1 MKSILIFTIALFL
14 LTSCSPETDSSTM
27 TKLVETNEELTEI
40 LKEIEAGDVITLKN
54 GVWKDVEIKFYG
66 IGTEKK
72 PIVLRAE
79 TPGQVF
85 LEGTSSLKLG
95 GTHLIVDGFY
105 FKNGFTDKAVIR
117 YKVNDEKIA
126 YHSTVTN
133 CVIED
138 YSNPDRDSKNHW
150 VEVYGQNNSFDH
162 NYLSGKTNQGPTLRV
177 YLNGNEN
184 INTHHQIVDNHF
196 GPRPRKGGPRAETLQ
211 IGDSYTSMTPAYVN
225 VARNYFERC
234 NGEVEIISSK
244 SNFNTF
250 RNNVFFESEGSLVLR
265 HGNYATVDGNVFIG
279 NENSKFIGGIRVIN
293 TGHWITNNYFY
304 KLKGEEFRAPIAV
317 MNGIPKSPQNRY
329 NQVTDVV
336 IAHNSFIENK
346 TPLHFGVG
354 ANLSQA
360 EVLPPSEIRSARAA
374 RSIVANNLIYTK
386 EKPYALIKEYD
397 SITGVKF
404 YNNVVNTEITNTNY
418 SDGISKESFELS
430 AYNDD
435 AIFTSPVTAL
445 DEVHS
450 GYGFENIETDIAG
463 TKRDDTNA
471 IGALIGNGGSLDDM
485 LDLENYG
492 PTWRSIQ
499 ADTSSAQT
507 FAVSNVQELTQALK
521 ESAEGDHI
529 ALAAGNYQIPER
541 LSINKA
547 LTIKSQDALA
557 KVTLSFDQIDK
568 GFELQPRA
576 NLVVKDI
583 ALIGTKSTDAF
594 ATLSENMGQAYQL
607 SLDNVSIKGFRSVLE
622 TSKASFADTISIKNS
637 RIADTQNGIL
647 LNKEVN
653 DKGDYNSGYVIIEN
667 SSFTNVSKNVLDYYR
682 GGYDESTIGGILEVS
697 GNTFKNCGKQEVNN
711 ILLKTRGIV
720 NVVLKDNTFTNNA
733 TKFIAVLWG
742 EKDQKPENNTLKNSG
757 SIEVVQNLK
766 LKLVY

>member
-1 MKSILIFTIALFL
+1 MKSLLAL
-14 LTSCSPETDSSTM
+14 LTSFLIIVSCSNENVGDGI
-27 TKLVETNEELTEI
+27 VVQTNAELKKA
-40 LKEIEAGDVITLKN
+40 LKESQAGDVITLKN

-66 IGTEKK
+66 EGTKDN
-72 PIVLRAE
+72 PITLKAE
-79 TPGQVF
+79 TAGEVF

-95 GTHLIVDGFY
+95 GTYLVVDGLTFR
-105 FKNGFTDKAVIR
+105 NGFSEKAVIR

-150 VEVYGQNNSFDH
+150 VELYGQHNNFDH
-162 NYLSGKTNQGPTLRV
+162 NYLTGKTNQGPTIRV

-184 INTHHQIVDNHF
+184 INTYHQIVDNHF

-225 VARNYFERC
+225 VAHNYFERC

-244 SNFNTF
+244 SNYNTF

-265 HGNYATVDGNVFIG
+265 HGNYNTIDGNVFIG
-279 NENSKFIGGIRVIN
+279 NDNSKFIGGIRVIN

-374 RSIVANNLIYTK
+374 RTVVANNLMYTK
-386 EKPYALIKEYD
+386 EQSYTLLKEYD

-404 YNNVVNTEITNTNY
+404 HNNVVNTAISSNPFPEGLLEKSFDLNKY
-418 SDGISKESFELS
+418 SAED
-430 AYNDD
+430 
-435 AIFTSPVTAL
+435 IFTSPTTAL
-445 DEVHS
+445 GEVYS
-450 GYGFENIETDIAG
+450 GYGFDRIETDIAG
-463 TKRDDTNA
+463 AKRSDKNA
-471 IGALIGNGGSLDDM
+471 VGALLERNGTLTAL
-485 LDLENYG
+485 LDLSNYG
-492 PTWRSIQ
+492 PSWRN
-499 ADTSSAQT
+499 TSQEEKEAQT
-507 FAVSNVQELTQALK
+507 HTVKNVQELNKAIL
-521 ESAEGDHI
+521 ESANGDHI
-529 ALAAGNYQIPER
+529 ELAQGIYELQNPLA
-541 LSINKA
+541 INKA
-547 LTIKSQDALA
+547 LTISSGNEAVKA
-557 KVTLSFDQIDK
+557 TLNFKNTAK

-576 NLVVKDI
+576 NLVLKNVSMTGTKDI
-583 ALIGTKSTDAF
+583 DAF
-594 ATLSENMGQAYQL
+594 ATLPKNMGQSYQL
-607 SLDNVSIKGFRSVLE
+607 VIDNVKLDGFKSVLE

-637 RIADTQNGIL
+637 VIVNTQNGIL
-647 LNKEVN
+647 LNKEIN
-653 DKGDYNSGYVIIEN
+653 DKGDYNSGYVLIEN
-667 SSFTNVSKNVLDYYR
+667 SSFKNVSKNV
-682 GGYDESTIGGILEVS
+682 
-697 GNTFKNCGKQEVNN
+697 
-711 ILLKTRGIV
+711 
-720 NVVLKDNTFTNNA
+720 
-733 TKFIAVLWG
+733 
-742 EKDQKPENNTLKNSG
+742 
-757 SIEVVQNLK
+757 
-766 LKLVY
+766 